1 MRALEISDFKRICV
15 DIHCF
20 RTGLERETPEKEG
33 FEALNLKNF
42 ASKVVM
48 NNIDSSVNKPDLNG
62 RYEAIEQY
70 RYVSI
75 RIGFEQVTIK

>member
-1 MRALEISDFKRICV
+1 
-15 DIHCF
+15 
-20 RTGLERETPEKEG
+20 
-33 FEALNLKNF
+33 
-42 ASKVVM
+42 M
-48 NNIDSSVNKPDLNG
+48 NNIDSSIDKPDLNG